1 MFLRALRKQ
10 LLVAM
15 CLIASMHV
23 VGLNESSAGIVQ
35 LFRVDGSSDRSAW
48 ETAVNHS
55 FTLETFDDTAL
66 VPGLSV
72 SGTNFSIT
80 GGHFEDAVDGAITTT
95 FAFDPHVFAVGAFF
109 DLNPLTA
116 GTGLDL
122 HFEFAGGGSE
132 VVTVRSV
139 SDSQGFVGFVG
150 VIADMPIERMV
161 IFEGDQTNLGTYE
174 FYFGDDLVFST
185 SPAAVP

>member
-1 MFLRALRKQ
+1 ML
-10 LLVAM
+10 
-15 CLIASMHV
+15 SMV
-23 VGLNESSAGIVQ
+23 
-35 LFRVDGSSDRSAW
+35 RSRQP
-48 ETAVNHS
+48 S
-55 FTLETFDDTAL
+55 
-66 VPGLSV
+66 LSV
-72 SGTNFSIT
+72 PTSLRQE
-80 GGHFEDAVDGAITTT
+80 H
-95 FAFDPHVFAVGAFF
+95 FF

-122 HFEFAGGGSE
+122 HFEFAGVGSE

-139 SDSQGFVGFVG
+139 SDAQGFVGFVG

-185 SPAAVP
+185 SPVAVPEPTSIALAGLTVLGGIGLRWRQLL